1 MAKGVDD
8 AAGSK
13 GGQKA
18 FTTETVAVL
27 LLAVK
32 GGNGTPSISK
42 QQYEMMSAL
51 DGTRTA
57 DSFQHQLR
65 AVTAKARELQARLDD
80 GEKFEAVKATKK
92 RGASTLDGSS
102 PNGDASS
109 ATLTPAKKQRTLAKP
124 RAKKAKTEIIE
135 PSALA
140 ASSGYEGYV
149 PADASPHGQYS
160 MASNAARAINY
171 DFEFPG
177 TTGGERGNETT

>member
-1 MAKGVDD
+1 

-92 RGASTLDGSS
+92 R
-102 PNGDASS
+102 
-109 ATLTPAKKQRTLAKP
+109 
-124 RAKKAKTEIIE
+124 
-135 PSALA
+135 
-140 ASSGYEGYV
+140 
-149 PADASPHGQYS
+149 
-160 MASNAARAINY
+160 
-171 DFEFPG
+171 
-177 TTGGERGNETT
+177 